1 MQKNRFWE
9 ICEVLSSI
17 NYNNYLLWCK
27 QHKQKKHSLII
38 NSSHY
43 LRPFSQQVGT
53 QDFLGG
59 GGFFI
64 VLVFFCVCRFCF
76 SFLCFFFL
84 FFFFFCHFVTTIHL
98 AKILTTQTEK
108 ALNYALQ
115 SLFQTFQSTG
125 WCVSSEI
132 VLGGLGGFG
141 GSSSANTV
149 FISCLISYYLRNEF
163 NIYSFYT
170 I

>member
-1 MQKNRFWE
+1 M
-9 ICEVLSSI
+9 
-17 NYNNYLLWCK
+17 
-27 QHKQKKHSLII
+27 I
-38 NSSHY
+38 NSTILEFSVNRLV
-43 LRPFSQQVGT
+43 LRF
-53 QDFLGG
+53 FLVG

-64 VLVFFCVCRFCF
+64 VFFFVFVDFVFLSFVSFFCF
-76 SFLCFFFL
+76 S
-84 FFFFFCHFVTTIHL
+84 FFCHFVTTIHL

-149 FISCLISYYLRNEF
+149 FISCSISYYLRNEF